1 MSIDALS
8 IGRLEQDPSEEQLM
22 TSRKNPF
29 FFLLGGLLLA
39 LLIAP
44 LTVENFPKISGFML
58 TGTLL
63 VSVLS
68 LAASK
73 RVFIAAWLL
82 VAAKVVLDIVA
93 IVYPEV
99 SVHVVEAI
107 IMFAFFILAT
117 VFAFQRVLE
126 DEYVDINRIAGAI
139 SIYMLIGLIWTSL
152 YFFLSLLDPQSFNG
166 LSDTSSA
173 ALKLHDTIYMDLLYY
188 SYVTLSTL
196 GYGEITPASR
206 AAQSLSYLEAI
217 CGIMYVAVLV
227 SALVG
232 SYGNRRVAQS

>member
-1 MSIDALS
+1 
-8 IGRLEQDPSEEQLM
+8 M

-44 LTVENFPKISGFML
+44 ITVEDFPKISGLML

-117 VFAFQRVLE
+117 AFAFQRVLE

>member
-29 FFLLGGLLLA
+29 FFLLGGLLVA

-117 VFAFQRVLE
+117 AFAFQRVLE

>member
-1 MSIDALS
+1 
-8 IGRLEQDPSEEQLM
+8 M

-44 LTVENFPKISGFML
+44 LTVESFPKISGFML

-117 VFAFQRVLE
+117 AFAFQRVLE

-206 AAQSLSYLEAI
+206 AAQSLAYLEAI
-217 CGIMYVAVLV
+217 CGVMYVAVLV
-227 SALVG
+227 AALVG
-232 SYGNRRVAQS
+232 SYGNKRVAQA